1 MKTSLRETRQFTDLE
16 QEIVTMS
23 VDTEILHQGDPVVD
37 SQNEVGVGM
46 LDDVFQV
53 VVISK
58 VGVSVTIKSRGVF
71 RDARSMNL

>member
-1 MKTSLRETRQFTDLE
+1 
-16 QEIVTMS
+16 MS